1 MACGAPVR
9 PSDRWEVQPCR
20 GRGGAL
26 GAECRGRGQ
35 DGKDRVLSNRAGPW
49 ALACFVFKIRDGDRQ
64 RNDLETQGETT
75 RDTARAGK
83 ETDTQTERETEAS
96 GAPPPPHT
104 PRERQGGGVRESHGE
119 GGAGRPQGRFL
130 TQTRKGAQPRAR
142 AELGGSHQPVSPCPP
157 TWLRPGDSSRR
168 GGPRGC
174 LAWPGCPSLS
184 RWGPKERRCP
194 PRPGAG
200 SHDRAPGLG
209 SHRREAPHLW

>member
-96 GAPPPPHT
+96 GAPPPTTHT
-104 PRERQGGGVRESHGE
+104 QGE
-119 GGAGRPQGRFL
+119 AGRGSQGE
-130 TQTRKGAQPRAR
+130 PR
-142 AELGGSHQPVSPCPP
+142 
-157 TWLRPGDSSRR
+157 RR
-168 GGPRGC
+168 GSREAARPLPHSDQKGSPAKSSGRTGGLPPAGVPMSPHLAPARGQLPQRGPAGV
-174 LAWPGCPSLS
+174 PGVAGLSLS
-184 RWGPKERRCP
+184 LPMGAEGASMPTPARGRL
-194 PRPGAG
+194 PR
-200 SHDRAPGLG
+200 
-209 SHRREAPHLW
+209 